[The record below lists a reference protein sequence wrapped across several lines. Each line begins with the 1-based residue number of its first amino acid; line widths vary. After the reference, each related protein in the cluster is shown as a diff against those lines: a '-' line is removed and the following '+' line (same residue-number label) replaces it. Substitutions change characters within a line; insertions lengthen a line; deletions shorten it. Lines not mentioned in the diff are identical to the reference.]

1 MNSSCSLRFSHSAI
15 WGDKQEKLQQIEQLN
30 MYRAYLYQ
38 VGLNLLG
45 KVVDGDEVD
54 LVLAAAAARP
64 RSVGRHVA
72 RRAAP

>member
-1 MNSSCSLRFSHSAI
+1 MKFV
-15 WGDKQEKLQQIEQLN
+15 QIS
-30 MYRAYLYQ
+30 YLYQ

-54 LVLAAAAARP
+54 LVLTPTGP

-72 RRAAP
+72 RWAAP